1 MGALFWSRAGV
12 IVVGA
17 RGAGLLNIDELWVE
31 TLPLMLVA
39 LFWGLCLTVSLRLW
53 CGRRSDLSPV
63 LSSGAAS
70 QLQNHVYKRAAA
82 LLLILGAGGGF
93 LPSLFMFAKTG
104 QVWSVNH
111 QAPHSMVDQYLLMH
125 IPLAVLWSL
134 LVGVQ
139 LWSGQVRGR
148 KQLHITLGWLCLATG
163 VLGIGVIGGWIWPL
177 INDFADGFDSP
188 NAGAGIYT
196 MTMGVGVVVNG
207 LLAGYFARKRDF
219 ARHKDYVLMTLFWTM
234 DPGIHRLNMWLMRLF
249 GDDIWAPEQTG
260 GLGIA
265 IAKLPAN
272 LTLIVWAFVVAT
284 MARRLS
290 PIIWSNIAGQVALWC
305 LGTFAVVGAFQGPSI
320 AQAVIFASAMFF
332 VVTWSGSRLARR

>member
-1 MGALFWSRAGV
+1 MQRSKPRPRVHRTGGQIF
-12 IVVGA
+12 
-17 RGAGLLNIDELWVE
+17 LNIDEIWLDG
-31 TLPLMLVA
+31 LPLVLA
-39 LFWGLCLTVSLRLW
+39 LLFWGLCITLSLGLWRGRVTDAPPALTA
-53 CGRRSDLSPV
+53 
-63 LSSGAAS
+63 GAAS
-70 QLQNHVYKRAAA
+70 RLQNHVYKRAAA

-111 QAPHSMVDQYLLMH
+111 QAPHSMVDQYLLLH
-125 IPLAVLWSL
+125 IPLAVLWAL

-148 KQLHITLGWLCLATG
+148 KQLHITFGWLGLATG
-163 VLGIGVIGGWIWPL
+163 VVGIGVIGGWIWPMV
-177 INDFADGFDSP
+177 NDFAHGFDSP

-196 MTMGVGVVVNG
+196 MAMGVGVVVNG
-207 LLAGYFARKRDF
+207 LLAGYCARKRDF

-234 DPGIHRLNMWLMRLF
+234 DPGIHRLNMWLMRLL
-249 GDDIWAPEQTG
+249 GDDIWAPEQTA

-284 MARRLS
+284 MARRVNA
-290 PIIWSNIAGQVALWC
+290 IIWSNIAGQVALWC
-305 LGTFAVVGAFQGPSI
+305 FGTFAVVGVFHGPGI
-320 AQAVIFASAMFF
+320 AQAVFLASATFF
-332 VVTWSGSRLARR
+332 LVAWSGSRLALR